1 MTGIISSLLKV
12 TEYIN
17 EVQRVTESYIK
28 LFDLL
33 LEESKLAEVSY
44 KYIGQGNLPQ

>member
-17 EVQRVTESYIK
+17 EVQRVTESYIN
-28 LFDLL
+28 LFDQL
-33 LEESKLAEVSY
+33 LEESRLAEVS
-44 KYIGQGNLPQ
+44 IMQTES